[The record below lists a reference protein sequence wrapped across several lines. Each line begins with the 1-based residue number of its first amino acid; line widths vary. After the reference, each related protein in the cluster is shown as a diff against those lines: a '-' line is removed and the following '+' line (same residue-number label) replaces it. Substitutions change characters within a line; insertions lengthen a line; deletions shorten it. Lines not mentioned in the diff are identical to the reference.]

1 MSESSREF
9 NDKANEIK
17 KRFKNN
23 KEKQNQELMKLQS
36 EYLPKQLAGC
46 LPLIF
51 QFIFFIN
58 MYNVI
63 RNIINEGAIG
73 FNKVAYSFV
82 PVFEEGYKIHTSFF
96 GIMNL
101 DQSANQLSFTDPKI
115 IPYLVVIF
123 LVGLSQYLSTKI
135 LMGMRKKNENED
147 KAKSKEKNKTKKA
160 NEPEDF
166 SQIMEQSTKQAMFL
180 LPIMIAFISYS
191 LPSGLGIYWTAQS
204 TFVIIQQFVTQ
215 RLASRKSSK
224 QKITEVKN

>member
-82 PVFEEGYKIHTSFF
+82 PVFEEGYKIHTSFL
-96 GIMNL
+96 GIINL
-101 DQSANQLSFTDPKI
+101 DESANQLSFTDPKI

-135 LMGMRKKNENED
+135 LMGARKQSDAKKED
-147 KAKSKEKNKTKKA
+147 NKKQKKA

-215 RLASRKSSK
+215 KLSSRKSSNPSTNAQGNK
-224 QKITEVKN
+224 